1 MRDVIDILTTP
12 GYVSLIEGPP
22 GIGKT
27 FLALKA
33 CSMKDKCVYVS
44 YADPESSLREKMK
57 FVAPGYRGNLK
68 VVNAMSGSVETVYS
82 EIAEALSD
90 DQLVIIDT
98 VDAMFFGIK
107 DESSIRPF
115 LQLLYGS
122 VKQKSASMVLIAEG
136 LNPVAEHVRFV
147 SDAIISLNFENVLG
161 QSVRALRI
169 IKDRDHP
176 VEQPLHYVT
185 LKDQLRI
192 FDPFYMLSRPVLG
205 KFSSVGR
212 PPSTEVD
219 SVKYLGNRV
228 LNELDMSVE
237 DVRGSLLTKMFIADY
252 VKIGYK
258 VNYLMG
264 PNENKETFLED
275 IKALIGNEENI
286 NIVTFNAKDFGYKAD
301 RVSFP
306 KSVEINNA
314 VNFINLLAEEDFAVK
329 DPVEYEIYV
338 MDQVKKDIELNRITI
353 IMGYSNQEAMKVQLK
368 YANIVRKMVVT
379 DGFLFWRSVRP
390 LSPLYIVDINT
401 EKGAVDL
408 MEVV

>member
-1 MRDVIDILTTP
+1 MRSVLDILTTS

-147 SDAIISLNFENVLG
+147 SDAIISLNFESVLG

-192 FDPFYMLSRPVLG
+192 FDPFYMLQKPFLG
-205 KFSSVGR
+205 RFSNVSK
-212 PPSTEVD
+212 PPSAEVD
-219 SVKYLGNRV
+219 SIKYLGNRV
-228 LNELDMSVE
+228 LIELDMSVE
-237 DVRGSLLTKMFIADY
+237 DVRGSLLRKMFIADY
-252 VKIGYK
+252 VKMGYK

-264 PNENKETFLED
+264 PNENKETFLEEV
-275 IKALIGNEENI
+275 KAIIENTSRLNILIP
-286 NIVTFNAKDFGYKAD
+286 AYKDYGYKAD
-301 RVSFP
+301 KIPRLQKTYEENV
-306 KSVEINNA
+306 
-314 VNFINLLAEEDFAVK
+314 VNFINLLADEDFAIK
-329 DPVEYEIYV
+329 DPVEYELYV
-338 MDQVKKDIELNRITI
+338 RESISRDRMFNRTAFIF
-353 IMGYSNQEAMKVQLK
+353 GYSNQEAIKVEQK
-368 YANIVRKMVVT
+368 YANIFWRLTVT
-379 DGFLFWRSVRP
+379 DGFLFWRNVRP
-390 LSPLYIVDINT
+390 LGPLYIVDLKP
-401 EKGAVDL
+401 EKGTVDFIR
-408 MEVV
+408 VV